1 MAVRTG
7 RVMTV
12 LQRRRELASRN
23 ASFHEGGFAGALLA
37 PLKLVFALTMAF
49 IGILVVAWIVDWTFV
64 FKVWPDGID
73 RLKGI
78 LAEDLARARDLAQW
92 QGGVPGVVTGT
103 ANFLYAL
110 VFRFTGIHDMGMRF
124 AEGAALSIPDTIV
137 RNTYIANREAIEVAM
152 IGTQLLGVRLATLAM
167 VAPILVLTYIVAGAD
182 GLTQRAIRRASGGR
196 ESASLYHRAKHLQV
210 ALMAIGLLT
219 ALLWPATLDVRWIGL
234 TLAATLGVLTRFQW
248 AYYKKHF

>member
-1 MAVRTG
+1 M
-7 RVMTV
+7 
-12 LQRRRELASRN
+12 ASRN
-23 ASFHEGGFAGALLA
+23 ASFHEAGFTGALLA
-37 PLKLVFALTMAF
+37 PLKLVFALTLTF
-49 IGILVVAWIVDWTFV
+49 VGITLVAWIVDWTFV

-73 RLKGI
+73 RLKSI
-78 LAEDLARARDLAQW
+78 LAADLTRALDLAEW
-92 QGGVPGVVTGT
+92 QGGVPSAVTGT

-137 RNTYIANREAIEVAM
+137 RNTYVANRDAIEVAM

-167 VAPILVLTYIVAGAD
+167 MVAPLALIYLVSAAD

-219 ALLWPATLDVRWIGL
+219 GLLWPATLDVRWIGL
-234 TLAATLGVLTRFQW
+234 PLAATLGVLTRLQW
-248 AYYKKHF
+248 AYYKKHL